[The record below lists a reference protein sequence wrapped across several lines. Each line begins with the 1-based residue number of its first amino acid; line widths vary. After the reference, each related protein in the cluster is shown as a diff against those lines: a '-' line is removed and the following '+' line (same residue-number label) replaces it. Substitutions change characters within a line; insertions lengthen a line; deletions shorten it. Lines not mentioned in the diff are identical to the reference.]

1 MRRHTRGNV
10 RIWIIAGVAVLA
22 VAVGAGLA
30 LLLTN
35 VVQRQAEADQTRDI
49 VEISQDEIDP
59 EVWGRN
65 YPRQYDSFMQTQTN
79 YGRTPYGGSEPYDK
93 REVKPF
99 LTTAWAGYGFAKDY
113 NEDRGHYF
121 AQVDQKRTRRTVEVD
136 QPGACVNCH
145 TGEFTQLVDE
155 MGWDA
160 INAAEYN
167 DMRDHLSDLG
177 MSCADCHEPDT
188 MELRITRPA
197 FVNAME
203 ERGVDLAEASRQ
215 DMRTYVCAQCHV
227 EYYFR
232 GEGKTL
238 TFPWSQG
245 LSVEGIERHYDEY
258 GFSDWTHAITETPM
272 LKAQHP
278 DYELYSTGL
287 HAASDVACADCHM
300 PYTRVGSVKVS
311 DHWIRSPLTNL
322 NNACGTCHT
331 SSEDELR
338 RRVVT
343 IQNRTHSLMTSTE
356 TALEAAIDAIEAAME
371 AGVPSGELDEARQL
385 HRSSQFRWDFIDAE
399 SSMGFHSP
407 QEAVRVLGESV
418 DMARQAEMSARL
430 ALANHAAGDGEQAAV
445 R

>member
-1 MRRHTRGNV
+1 MGRSSKV
-10 RIWIIAGVAVLA
+10 WLIAVAAVVA

-35 VVQRQAEADQTRDI
+35 VVQRQAEAEQSPPEP
-49 VEISQDEIDP
+49 VVISENEIDP
-59 EVWGRN
+59 EVWGHN
-65 YPRQYDSFMQTQTN
+65 FPRQYDSFMQTQTN

-93 REVKPF
+93 REAKPF

-113 NEDRGHYF
+113 NEDRGHFF
-121 AQVDQKRTRRTVEVD
+121 AQIDQKRTRRTVD
-136 QPGACVNCH
+136 ISQPGACVNCH
-145 TGEFTQLVDE
+145 TGEFTNLVDD

-160 INAAEYN
+160 INATDYN
-167 DMRDHLSDLG
+167 DLRGHLSDLG

-197 FVNAME
+197 FTNAME
-203 ERGVDLAEASRQ
+203 EMGVDLEQASRQ

-232 GEGKTL
+232 GEGSTL
-238 TFPWSQG
+238 TFPWSNG
-245 LSVEGIERHYDEY
+245 LGIDGIEQHYDDY
-258 GFSDWTHAITETPM
+258 GFSDWTHAMTDSPM

-287 HAASDVACADCHM
+287 HAASGVACADCHM

-322 NNACGTCHT
+322 SNACGTCHT
-331 SSEDELR
+331 SSEEELR
-338 RRVVT
+338 TRVLTV
-343 IQNRTHSLMTSTE
+343 QNRTKSLMTSTE
-356 TALEAAIDAIEAAME
+356 TALAAAIDAIEAAMN
-371 AGVPSGELDEARQL
+371 AGVPSEALEEARQL

-407 QEAVRVLGESV
+407 QEAVRILGTSV
-418 DMARQAEMSARL
+418 DKARQAEMVARL
-430 ALANHAAGDGEQAAV
+430 ALVEHLGNEREQASI